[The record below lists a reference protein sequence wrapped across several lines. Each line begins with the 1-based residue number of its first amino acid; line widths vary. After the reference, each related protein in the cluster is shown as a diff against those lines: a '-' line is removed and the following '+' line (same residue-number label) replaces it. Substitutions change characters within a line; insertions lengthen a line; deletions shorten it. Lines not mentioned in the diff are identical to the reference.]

1 MNVNPAFRLV
11 PLLLLL
17 AQVLTLSAQTAREYL
32 ERAEEAMRG
41 SELRAEMTMT
51 IVRPTW
57 EREMSL
63 TSWALGADRAM
74 MVITAPARDA
84 GTVFLKRDREVW
96 NWVPQL
102 ERVIKMPPSM
112 MAQSWMGTDFS
123 NDDLVRESSVLR
135 DYTHAIVGE
144 EDVMGRPCAVIELTP
159 LPDAPVVWGKVRMW
173 VDRTDFLQLKVES
186 YDEFG
191 DLVQTLETLE
201 IGELGGRTL
210 PVAVQVVPADEP
222 GHRTEMRYDALD
234 FSPNLDEGFF
244 TVSQM
249 QDL

>member
-1 MNVNPAFRLV
+1 
-11 PLLLLL
+11 
-17 AQVLTLSAQTAREYL
+17 
-32 ERAEEAMRG
+32 
-41 SELRAEMTMT
+41 MTMT

-63 TSWALGADRAM
+63 TSWSLGADRAM
-74 MVITAPARDA
+74 MLITSPARDA

-112 MAQSWMGTDFS
+112 MSQSWMGTDFS

-144 EDVMGRPCAVIELTP
+144 ERWMDRPCVIIELTP

-173 VDRTDFLQLKVES
+173 VDRADFLQLKVES

-191 DLVQTLETLE
+191 DLVQTLEAIE
-201 IGELGGRTL
+201 IGEMGGRTL
-210 PVAVQVVPADEP
+210 PVAVEITPADEP
-222 GHRTEMRYDALD
+222 GHSTRMRYDALD
-234 FSPNLDEGFF
+234 FNPKLEEQFF
-244 TVSQM
+244 SVVNM

>member
-1 MNVNPAFRLV
+1 MMYQKTIVTLLV
-11 PLLLLL
+11 FIGV
-17 AQVLTLSAQTAREYL
+17 ATASAQMTALEYL
-32 ERAEEAMRG
+32 QNAEEVMRG

-63 TSWALGADRAM
+63 TSWAMGQDRAM

-123 NDDLVRESSVLR
+123 NDDLVRESSVIR
-135 DYTHAIVGE
+135 DYTPTLIGSEA
-144 EDVMGRPCAVIELTP
+144 VMGSSCVIVELIP
-159 LPDAPVVWGKVRMW
+159 LPDAPVVWGKVLMW
-173 VDRTDFLQLKVES
+173 IDEVNFLQLKVES

-191 DLVQTLETLE
+191 DLVQTLEVLE
-201 IGELGGRTL
+201 IGEMGGRNL
-210 PVAVQVVPADEP
+210 PISVQVVPSDEP
-222 GHRTEMRYDALD
+222 GHRTIMRYNALD
-234 FSPNLDEGFF
+234 FSPGLEELFF
-244 TVSQM
+244 TISQM

>member
-1 MNVNPAFRLV
+1 MMKRFLIWAVIAGG
-11 PLLLLL
+11 
-17 AQVLTLSAQTAREYL
+17 AAGWSTAEGQTAKTYL
-32 ERAEEAMRG
+32 ERAEEVMRG
-41 SELRAEMTMT
+41 AEMRAEMTMT

-74 MVITAPARDA
+74 MVITDPARDA

-112 MAQSWMGTDFS
+112 MSQSWMGTDFS

-135 DYTHAIVGE
+135 DYTHEIVGE
-144 EDVMGRPCAVIELTP
+144 EVLMGRPCVVIELTP
-159 LPDAPVVWGKVRMW
+159 LPDAPVVWGKVRTW

-201 IGELGGRTL
+201 ISEMGGRML
-210 PVAVQVVPADEP
+210 PTAVQVIPADEP
-222 GHRTEMRYDALD
+222 GHRTMMRYNALD
-234 FSPNLDEGFF
+234 FSPGLDDEFF

>member
-1 MNVNPAFRLV
+1 MAAVLKAFALPV
-11 PLLLLL
+11 E
-17 AQVLTLSAQTAREYL
+17 AQSAREYL
-32 ERAEEAMRG
+32 ERAEQVMRG
-41 SELRAEMTMT
+41 TQMRAEMTMT

-112 MAQSWMGTDFS
+112 MSQSWMGTDFS

-135 DYTHAIVGE
+135 DYTHAIIGE
-144 EDVMGRPCAVIELTP
+144 EVVMGRPCAVIELTP
-159 LPDAPVVWGKVRMW
+159 LPDAPVVWGKVKVW
-173 VDRTDFLQLKVES
+173 VDRADFLQLKVES

-191 DLVQTLETLE
+191 DLVQTLEALE
-201 IGELGGRTL
+201 ISVLGGRML
-210 PVAVQVVPADEP
+210 PVSVQVVPADEP
-222 GHRTEMRYDALD
+222 GHRTIMRYDALD
-234 FSPNLDEGFF
+234 FSPSLDESFF
-244 TVSQM
+244 TVAQM

>member
-1 MNVNPAFRLV
+1 VAAVLKAFALPV
-11 PLLLLL
+11 E
-17 AQVLTLSAQTAREYL
+17 AQSAREYL
-32 ERAEEAMRG
+32 ERAEQVMRG
-41 SELRAEMTMT
+41 TQMRAEMTMT

-112 MAQSWMGTDFS
+112 MSQSWMGTDFS

-135 DYTHAIVGE
+135 DYTHAIIGE
-144 EDVMGRPCAVIELTP
+144 EVVMGRPCAVIELTP
-159 LPDAPVVWGKVRMW
+159 LPDAPVVWGKVKVW
-173 VDRTDFLQLKVES
+173 VDRADFLQLKVES

-191 DLVQTLETLE
+191 DLVQTLEALE
-201 IGELGGRTL
+201 ISVLGGRML
-210 PVAVQVVPADEP
+210 PVSVQVVPADEP
-222 GHRTEMRYDALD
+222 GHRTIMRYDALD
-234 FSPNLDEGFF
+234 FSPSLDESFF
-244 TVSQM
+244 TVAQM

>member
-1 MNVNPAFRLV
+1 MAAVLKAFALPV
-11 PLLLLL
+11 E
-17 AQVLTLSAQTAREYL
+17 AQSAREYL
-32 ERAEEAMRG
+32 ERAEQVMRG
-41 SELRAEMTMT
+41 TQMRAEMTMT

-112 MAQSWMGTDFS
+112 MSQSWMGTDFS

-135 DYTHAIVGE
+135 DYTHAIIGE
-144 EDVMGRPCAVIELTP
+144 EVVMGRPCAVIELTP
-159 LPDAPVVWGKVRMW
+159 LPDAPVVWGKVKVW
-173 VDRTDFLQLKVES
+173 VDRADFLQLKVES

-191 DLVQTLETLE
+191 DLVQTLEALE
-201 IGELGGRTL
+201 ISVLGGRML
-210 PVAVQVVPADEP
+210 PVSVQVVPADEP
-222 GHRTEMRYDALD
+222 GHRTIMRYDALD
-234 FSPNLDEGFF
+234 FSPGLDESFF
-244 TVSQM
+244 TVAQM